1 MKTPVEFSFD
11 GEDIE
16 NVIMGRGLIGLTKKN
31 LENIEQYL
39 TEVKTCCSLSVT
51 ID

>member
-16 NVIMGRGLIGLTKKN
+16 NVIMGRGLI
-31 LENIEQYL
+31 ENIEQYL
-39 TEVKTCCSLSVT
+39 TEVKIGCSPLSVT
-51 ID
+51 IY

>member
-11 GEDIE
+11 DEDIE
-16 NVIMGRGLIGLTKKN
+16 NVIMGRGLI
-31 LENIEQYL
+31 ENIEQYL
-39 TEVKTCCSLSVT
+39 TEVKIGRSPLSVT